1 MEQKLNYTST
11 NILPAQLLHEK
22 LLSYQQNVDDMS
34 GTNASQN
41 SSPSSDSRFLN
52 GFLNSSLLESSLGIH
67 GDCREEKDDDDD
79 VTIPGK
85 S

>member
-1 MEQKLNYTST
+1 MDQKTNYPTT

-22 LLSYQQNVDDMS
+22 LLSYQQIVDDMS
-34 GTNASQN
+34 GRNTSQN
-41 SSPSSDSRFLN
+41 ASPSSDPRFSN
-52 GFLNSSLLESSLGIH
+52 GVFNSSLLESSLGIH